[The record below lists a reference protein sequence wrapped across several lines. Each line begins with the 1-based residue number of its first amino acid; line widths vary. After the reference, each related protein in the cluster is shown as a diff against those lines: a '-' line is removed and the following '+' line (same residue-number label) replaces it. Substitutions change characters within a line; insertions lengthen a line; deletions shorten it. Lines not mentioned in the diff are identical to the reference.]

1 MDVVINTVGGALG
14 GFFDTPIVQF
24 GVRVIAAY
32 VVVIWIA
39 TAYWAFRDIQTR
51 TDNPILP
58 YVAASL
64 IILFTPVLFIFGV
77 VIYRLIRPHEKI
89 GEANERSLAEEALL
103 NEVEAVPHCP
113 GCARRVSD
121 QWLICPTC
129 RTRLNR
135 VCPNCNRLVGL
146 DWSLCAW
153 CGKDFERRDL
163 MPVTAGAT
171 PAPYQVAAAVSAGAA
186 ATSSIGPSANAPA
199 ASVPNAR
206 ATSASSSEP
215 PVISTGIDGSATAPR
230 RSPRAAGPRTARSA
244 SDPLP
249 ER

>member
-1 MDVVINTVGGALG
+1 MDTVVNTIGGALG
-14 GFFDTPIVQF
+14 GFFDSPIVTF
-24 GVRVIAAY
+24 GLRALAAY
-32 VVVIWIA
+32 IVVVWIA
-39 TAYWAFRDIQTR
+39 TAYWAFRDMQTR
-51 TDNPILP
+51 SDNPVLP
-58 YVAASL
+58 YLAASL
-64 IILFTPVLFIFGV
+64 IILFTPVLFIFAAL
-77 VIYRLIRPHEKI
+77 IYRLIRPHEKI

-113 GCARRVSD
+113 GCARRIAD

-163 MPVTAGAT
+163 VAVTAGAT
-171 PAPYQVAAAVSAGAA
+171 PAPYPVAAAVSAGA
-186 ATSSIGPSANAPA
+186 
-199 ASVPNAR
+199 SVS
-206 ATSASSSEP
+206 ATSASAAPAPVSIEP
-215 PVISTGIDGSATAPR
+215 GGDPPTGR
-230 RSPRAAGPRTARSA
+230 RSPRTPASRTTRAA